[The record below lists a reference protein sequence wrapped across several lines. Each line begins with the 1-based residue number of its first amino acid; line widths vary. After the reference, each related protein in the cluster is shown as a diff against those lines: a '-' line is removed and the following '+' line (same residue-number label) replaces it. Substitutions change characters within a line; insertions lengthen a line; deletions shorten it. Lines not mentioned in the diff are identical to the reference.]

1 MAQLNARTE
10 ALLRRLVRRE
20 AGDGVR
26 KLLEKT
32 RAEDLAAAIEHLT
45 WAEQKR
51 LVRLI
56 EDRDY
61 AAEVIAQLDEQVARA
76 ILMNADEEYMVD
88 ILDRMEL
95 DDATDVVESFPEE
108 LRQRV
113 IHQLEEPDE
122 AMMGLLDWPSDTAGG
137 LMNPDVFSMVQTAT
151 CGESIA
157 ALQGREDLELIHY
170 LYCVDASG
178 RLVGVTNLRA
188 LLTHPPSTPLVKIMS
203 QDVIQVSPETDQE
216 EVARFV
222 ERYDLLAV
230 PVVGE
235 RGRILGVV
243 TVDDVLDV
251 IREEAAEDML
261 LMAGMSDGAG
271 AGALTQALKRA
282 GWLMATTIGGILMAE
297 IIGGFEDTL
306 AKVAV
311 LAGFIP
317 VIMGMGGNVG
327 IQSATV
333 AVRGLATGEIRLGG
347 VLRFMSREGQVG
359 ILLGIIF
366 AVLLGLYGSV
376 RFGFGIGAAVASSVA
391 LSIAA
396 AAAIGGAIP
405 VALDRMGADP
415 AIATGP
421 FVTTAV
427 DILAILIYFNISRI
441 LLGL

>member
-20 AGDGVR
+20 AADGVR
-26 KLLEKT
+26 KLIGHT
-32 RAEDLAAAIEHLT
+32 RAQDLAAALEHLT

-56 EDRDY
+56 DDRDY
-61 AAEVIAQLDEQVARA
+61 AAEVIAQLDENVARA
-76 ILMNADEEYMVD
+76 ILMNADEEYMID

-95 DDATDVVESFPEE
+95 DDVTDVVEQLPAE
-108 LRQRV
+108 LRARV
-113 IHQLEEPDE
+113 IHRLDEPDE
-122 AMMGLLDWPSDTAGG
+122 AVNELLDWPSDTAGG
-137 LMNPDVFSMVQTAT
+137 LMNPDVFTMPQTST
-151 CGESIA
+151 CGASIA

-170 LYCVDASG
+170 LYCVDHGG

-188 LLTHPPSTPLVKIMS
+188 LLTHAPSTPLVKVMS

-216 EVARFV
+216 EVARYV
-222 ERYDLLAV
+222 ERYDLLAI
-230 PVVGE
+230 PVVDGA
-235 RGRILGVV
+235 GRILGVV

-261 LMAGMSDGAG
+261 LMAGMSESAG
-271 AGALTQALKRA
+271 AGAVTQTLKRA

-297 IIGGFEDTL
+297 IIGGFEETL

-333 AVRGLATGEIRLGG
+333 AVRGLATGEIQFGG
-347 VLRFMSREGQVG
+347 VLRFMTREGQVG
-359 ILLGIIF
+359 ILLGLLF
-366 AVLLGLYGSV
+366 ACLLGLYGGG
-376 RFGFGIGAAVASSVA
+376 RYGIEIGLAVASSVA

-405 VALDRMGADP
+405 LALNRLGADP

-427 DILAILIYFNISRI
+427 DILAILIYFNISR
-441 LLGL
+441 LMLGL

>member
-20 AGDGVR
+20 ASDGVR
-26 KLLEKT
+26 KLLERT
-32 RAEDLAAAIEHLT
+32 RAEDLAAALEHLT

-56 EDRDY
+56 EDRDF
-61 AAEVIAQLDEQVARA
+61 AAEVIAQLDEDVARA
-76 ILMNADEEYMVD
+76 VLMNADEEYMVD

-95 DDATDVVESFPEE
+95 DDATDVVEHLPADVRE
-108 LRQRV
+108 RV

-122 AMMGLLDWPSDTAGG
+122 AMKELLDWPSDTAGG
-137 LMNPDVFSMVQTAT
+137 LMNPDVFTMPQTST
-151 CGESIA
+151 CGASIA

-170 LYCVDASG
+170 LYCVDQAG

-188 LLTHPPSTPLVKIMS
+188 LLTHPPHTPLVKVMS
-203 QDVIQVSPETDQE
+203 QDVIQVSPDTDQE
-216 EVARFV
+216 EVARYV
-222 ERYDLLAV
+222 ERYDLLAI
-230 PVVGE
+230 PVVGDG
-235 RGRILGVV
+235 GRVLGVV

-251 IREEAAEDML
+251 IREEAVEDMM
-261 LMAGMSDGAG
+261 LMAGMSESVGGGA
-271 AGALTQALKRA
+271 AAQALKRA

-297 IIGGFEDTL
+297 IIGGFEETL

-333 AVRGLATGEIRLGG
+333 AVRGLATGEIQFGG

-359 ILLGIIF
+359 ILLGLLF
-366 AVLLGLYGSV
+366 ACLLGLYGTT
-376 RFGFGIGAAVASSVA
+376 RFGVGIGLAVASSVA

-396 AAAIGGAIP
+396 AATIGGSIP
-405 VALDRMGADP
+405 LALNRLGADP

-421 FVTTAV
+421 FVTTSV
-427 DILAILIYFNISRI
+427 DILAILIYFNISRL